1 MARRTEVVEARTRLG
16 TRRIDPDK
24 IIEFPRGLMG
34 FEDQR
39 EFTLLQLREDAPFLV
54 LQSLQDP
61 ELGLLVGDPYT
72 FLPEYRIKIGDA
84 EQNMLQVK
92 TAGELAVLV
101 TVSIP
106 PGHPERTALNLTG
119 PILINHEAR
128 IGLQVPQADVNP
140 PRVLLRLCTTRDNG
154 AHTPPSTADGPKS
167 ADASSSAV
175 RDSDGGTL

>member
-61 ELGLLVGDPYT
+61 ELGLLVGDPYA

-140 PRVLLRLCTTRDNG
+140 PRVLLRLCTTRENG
-154 AHTPPSTADGPKS
+154 PHTPSSAGGGPKE
-167 ADASSSAV
+167 DASSSAAT
-175 RDSDGGTL
+175 DSDGGTS

>member
-61 ELGLLVGDPYT
+61 ELGLLVGDPYA

-119 PILINHEAR
+119 PILINHE
-128 IGLQVPQADVNP
+128 PQADVNP
-140 PRVLLRLCTTRDNG
+140 PRVLLHLCTTRDNG

-175 RDSDGGTL
+175 TDSDGGTL

>member
-54 LQSLQDP
+54 LPSLQDP
-61 ELGLLVGDPYT
+61 ELGLLVGDPYA

-101 TVSIP
+101 TLSIRP
-106 PGHPERTALNLTG
+106 RSSGTHRPQPHRPHP
-119 PILINHEAR
+119 H
-128 IGLQVPQADVNP
+128 Q
-140 PRVLLRLCTTRDNG
+140 PRG
-154 AHTPPSTADGPKS
+154 AHRPPSAAGRRQPS
-167 ADASSSAV
+167 ASAAAPV
-175 RDSDGGTL
+175 HDPG

>member
-1 MARRTEVVEARTRLG
+1 MARRTEITEVQTRLG
-16 TRRIDPDK
+16 PRRIDPDK
-24 IIEFPRGLMG
+24 IIAFPRGLMG

-54 LQSLQDP
+54 LQSLSDP
-61 ELGLLVGDPYT
+61 NLGLLVGDPYA

-84 EQNMLQVK
+84 EQNLLRVK
-92 TAGELAVLV
+92 SAAELAVLV

-128 IGLQVPQADVNP
+128 IGLQAPQSDINP
-140 PRVLLRLCTTRDNG
+140 PRVLLRLCTSREAEDKAEGG
-154 AHTPPSTADGPKS
+154 ARPGDR
-167 ADASSSAV
+167 ASSAQ
-175 RDSDGGTL
+175 DHEAGQA

>member
-1 MARRTEVVEARTRLG
+1 MARRTEVVEAQTRLG

-61 ELGLLVGDPYT
+61 ELGLLVGDPYA

-140 PRVLLRLCTTRDNG
+140 PRVLLRLCTARENEPR
-154 AHTPPSTADGPKS
+154 TPSPAGDGPK
-167 ADASSSAV
+167 AEEPSSAATANEG
-175 RDSDGGTL
+175 RTS

>member
-61 ELGLLVGDPYT
+61 ELGLLVGDPYA

-128 IGLQVPQADVNP
+128 IGLQ
-140 PRVLLRLCTTRDNG
+140 
-154 AHTPPSTADGPKS
+154 GPKS

-175 RDSDGGTL
+175 TDSDGGTL

>member
-61 ELGLLVGDPYT
+61 ELGLQVW
-72 FLPEYRIKIGDA
+72 LP
-84 EQNMLQVK
+84 M
-92 TAGELAVLV
+92 
-101 TVSIP
+101 
-106 PGHPERTALNLTG
+106 
-119 PILINHEAR
+119 
-128 IGLQVPQADVNP
+128 
-140 PRVLLRLCTTRDNG
+140 
-154 AHTPPSTADGPKS
+154 
-167 ADASSSAV
+167 
-175 RDSDGGTL
+175 

>member
-1 MARRTEVVEARTRLG
+1 ML
-16 TRRIDPDK
+16 
-24 IIEFPRGLMG
+24 
-34 FEDQR
+34 
-39 EFTLLQLREDAPFLV
+39 
-54 LQSLQDP
+54 
-61 ELGLLVGDPYT
+61 

-140 PRVLLRLCTTRDNG
+140 PRVCCACARPGITERTRRPRPQTRRRAPMPLL
-154 AHTPPSTADGPKS
+154 PP
-167 ADASSSAV
+167 
-175 RDSDGGTL
+175 

>member
-61 ELGLLVGDPYT
+61 ELGLLVGDPYA

-106 PGHPERTALNLTG
+106 PVIRNA
-119 PILINHEAR
+119 
-128 IGLQVPQADVNP
+128 
-140 PRVLLRLCTTRDNG
+140 
-154 AHTPPSTADGPKS
+154 PPSTSPAP
-167 ADASSSAV
+167 SSSTTRRASASKC
-175 RDSDGGTL
+175 RRPTSTLRECCCTCARPGITERTRRPRPQTRRRAPMPLLPP

>member
-61 ELGLLVGDPYT
+61 ELGLLVGDPYA

-106 PGHPERTALNLTG
+106 PGHPERTALNLTA
-119 PILINHEAR
+119 PHPH
-128 IGLQVPQADVNP
+128 Q
-140 PRVLLRLCTTRDNG
+140 PRG
-154 AHTPPSTADGPKS
+154 AHRPPSAAGRRQPS
-167 ADASSSAV
+167 ASAAAPV
-175 RDSDGGTL
+175 HDPG